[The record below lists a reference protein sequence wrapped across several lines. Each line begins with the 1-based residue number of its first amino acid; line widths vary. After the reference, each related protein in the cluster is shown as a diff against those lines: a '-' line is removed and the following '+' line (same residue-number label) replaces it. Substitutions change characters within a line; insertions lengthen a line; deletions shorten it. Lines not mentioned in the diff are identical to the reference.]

1 MSKAREEAGG
11 PVGRSDRWFAWW
23 QQWDVFLSKNGQGL
37 LDVEMWKNR
46 REQGCRRLCW
56 WGRGAG
62 GLPEDLEEEGDG
74 EGWPEQEQGGKRGRV
89 REGEGRGG
97 VRGGGSD

>member
-46 REQGCRRLCW
+46 REQGCSRLCW
-56 WGRGAG
+56 WGRGGVTGRHLAPSTRSVSGRIAQLRAG
-62 GLPEDLEEEGDG
+62 RIGKAP
-74 EGWPEQEQGGKRGRV
+74 GGRS
-89 REGEGRGG
+89 E
-97 VRGGGSD
+97 